1 MIRNH
6 LYFKVKESVDEE
18 NYPLLDIC
26 FKEWISG
33 YCDTKVNIIS
43 RNVRDVNRY
52 YFLTYYKVIFDHPED
67 LLAIKLAGLPPQF
80 DKYLEIIT

>member
-33 YCDTKVNIIS
+33 YCDNQIDIIS
-43 RNVRDVNRY
+43 RSVRDVNRY
-52 YFLTYYKVIFDHPED
+52 YLLKYYKVIFNHQED
-67 LLAIKLAGLPPQF
+67 LLAIKLAGLPSQF
-80 DKYLEIIT
+80 DKYLEMI